1 MPTTADSVT
10 QSLSAVV
17 ALLGALVVREVLSL
31 RREEKL
37 RSSPV
42 ETISSSSYS
51 PRLSLLFASTT
62 GTTKRL
68 AHQLARSLFALNA
81 GSSRR
86 PMFSGSPG
94 PVDLAGY
101 NAEFI
106 DSERYLV
113 ILMPTWT
120 GGAPPASAKAFF
132 DHLVDLANDFRVGKG
147 HLSKT
152 KFAIFG
158 LGSSEYGENWAKAAG
173 DLDEVLSK
181 LGATRLLPL
190 CCGDDSQ
197 DQESEFKEWCDQLLP
212 SLVHDASSSSLGGG
226 EGMLSTQSLS
236 SSCGG
241 CGSCGA
247 VDLGCASSS
256 STELATSSCTC
267 GNANV
272 NGKVGDKAAI
282 SLESVGGK
290 SWLPLKEH
298 RRKKRAEKE
307 ASALAAA
314 RALRSEAKRAAASL
328 LSSDPSLSGAAKEVS
343 AYDVNDGADDL
354 DVDYTEEDG
363 INDSLLG
370 SNAASKV
377 SKSKRSVRS
386 GSGEILDVEE
396 LGAVLTRAA
405 LDKAADEKIAAS
417 EREMVTPAQ
426 RRALTKEGYRIIG
439 SHSAVKLC
447 RWTKAQLRG
456 RGGCY
461 KHTLYGI
468 TSFQCMEATPSLAC
482 ANKCTFC
489 WRHYKNPVGREWR
502 WKTDDP
508 GMIVDEAVSKH
519 LKMIREFGGGTPGVI
534 AERFEQALTVRH
546 CALSLVGEPI
556 MYPRVNELVR
566 LLHKRKISTFLVT
579 NAQFPECI
587 DSLEPVTQL
596 YVSIDAAT
604 RDTLKEIDRPLF
616 ADFWERFLGSLDALR
631 KKGQRTVYRMTLVKG
646 QNMDD
651 SDIGPYLELINRGQP
666 DFIEIKGVT
675 WSGVSEGSPMTMANV
690 PWHTEV
696 REYCLK
702 LAAKTSGSY
711 ELACEHAHS
720 CCVLLAKVKFKNET
734 TGQWNTH
741 IDFDKFQDLV
751 QQYYESD
758 GKATFSS
765 EDYMLPTPSWALWGD
780 EHSPQNGFDPADER
794 WYRNGLKGV
803 AGGGEDKGDEGGAS
817 TLEYKP
823 SGSGCG

>member
-1 MPTTADSVT
+1 MPTPDTII
-10 QSLSAVV
+10 QSLSTVV
-17 ALLGALVVREVLSL
+17 ALLGALVVREVLSK

-37 RSSPV
+37 KTSPPEKSTSDSS
-42 ETISSSSYS
+42 S
-51 PRLSLLFASTT
+51 PRLSLLYASTT
-62 GTTKRL
+62 GTTKRF
-68 AHQLARSLFALNA
+68 AQQLARSLFALNV
-81 GSSRR
+81 GTLRK

-94 PVDLAGY
+94 PVDLAAY
-101 NAEFI
+101 NSEFI
-106 DSERYLV
+106 DSEQYLI

-120 GGAPPASAKAFF
+120 GGEPPASAKTFF
-132 DHLVDLANDFRVGKG
+132 DHLKDLANDFRVGKG

-152 KFAIFG
+152 RFAIFG

-173 DLDEVLSK
+173 DLDEILTK
-181 LGATRLLPL
+181 LGASRILPL

-212 SLVHDASSSSLGGG
+212 TLVHETSMSRVG
-226 EGMLSTQSLS
+226 EGTSKNSSS
-236 SSCGG
+236 SSCGA

-247 VDLGCASSS
+247 VDSGCSSSS
-256 STELATSSCTC
+256 STKVEGSSCTC
-267 GNANV
+267 GNQNPTEQVENDAPHS
-272 NGKVGDKAAI
+272 I
-282 SLESVGGK
+282 SESKGNK

-298 RRKKRAEKE
+298 RRRKKAEKE
-307 ASALAAA
+307 AAELAAA
-314 RALRSEAKRAAASL
+314 RALRSAAKNAS
-328 LSSDPSLSGAAKEVS
+328 SVSSLSGEPKVAS
-343 AYDVNDGADDL
+343 TYDINDGADDL
-354 DVDYTEEDG
+354 DIDYTEEDG
-363 INDSLLG
+363 INDSLLQ
-370 SNAASKV
+370 SNVLTKV
-377 SKSKRSVRS
+377 SKGKRTTARS
-386 GSGEILDVEE
+386 GSESEILDVEE

-405 LDKAADEKIAAS
+405 LDKVADEKIAAN

-519 LKMIREFGGGTPGVI
+519 IKMIREFGGGTPGVI

-604 RDTLKEIDRPLF
+604 RETLKEIDRPLF
-616 ADFWERFLGSLDALR
+616 ADFWERFLGSLDALK

-646 QNMDD
+646 QNMED

-702 LAAKTSGSY
+702 LAARTAGSY

-720 CCVLLAKVKFKNET
+720 CCVLLAKVKFKNES

-751 QQYYESD
+751 QRYYESD
-758 GKATFSS
+758 GKAIFSS
-765 EDYMLPTPSWALWGD
+765 DDYMLPTPSWALWG
-780 EHSPQNGFDPADER
+780 EEYNTQNGFDPADER
-794 WYRNGLKGV
+794 WYRNGLKG
-803 AGGGEDKGDEGGAS
+803 GASSSSS